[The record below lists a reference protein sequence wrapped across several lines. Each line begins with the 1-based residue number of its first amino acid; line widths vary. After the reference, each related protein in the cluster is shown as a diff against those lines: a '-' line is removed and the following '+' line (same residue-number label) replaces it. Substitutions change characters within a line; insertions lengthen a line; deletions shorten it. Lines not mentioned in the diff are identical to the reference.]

1 MKHSTCWVS
10 QRQPGLLVHVL
21 MSVGASAVEDEVVVG
36 KVQQLLS
43 APSKESRQ
51 LVPRPPTG
59 FQKVLKDRVSEG
71 GCGVQDQL
79 VDAEAW
85 LGEF

>member
-1 MKHSTCWVS
+1 MRICPVLVLLPSQTWVH
-10 QRQPGLLVHVL
+10 L
-21 MSVGASAVEDEVVVG
+21 SVGPSAVEDEVVVG

-79 VDAEAW
+79 VDILLIGW
-85 LGEF
+85 W